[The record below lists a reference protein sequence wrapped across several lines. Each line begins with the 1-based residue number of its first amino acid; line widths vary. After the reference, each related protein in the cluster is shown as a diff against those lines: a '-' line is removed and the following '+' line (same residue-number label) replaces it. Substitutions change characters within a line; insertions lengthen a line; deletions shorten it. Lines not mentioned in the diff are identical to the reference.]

1 MASIKATEE
10 PDKNVGQGQ
19 FAYISRDGGKIVYTR
34 RDMDAGVVGIV
45 FAQGTIRDSK
55 HSMGLRLNKESFQPG
70 DILDLSIDLRAG
82 DTDSVVDAY
91 LALLLP
97 SGIPFFWRPDR
108 QSFSRQIE
116 PVCSAC
122 TVADYS
128 GVIITIPLDAS
139 ILPGPYTFYAVLT
152 KQGSDPLVQDNWL
165 SNLAQASL

>member
-1 MASIKATEE
+1 
-10 PDKNVGQGQ
+10 
-19 FAYISRDGGKIVYTR
+19 
-34 RDMDAGVVGIV
+34 MDSGAVGII

-55 HSMGLRLNKESFQPG
+55 HSIELRLNKESFQSG

-91 LALLLP
+91 LALL
-97 SGIPFFWRPDR
+97 IPDGSIFFWGTGL
-108 QSFSRQIE
+108 QSFSGQIQ

-128 GVIITIPLDAS
+128 GVIMSLALDSS

-165 SNLAQASL
+165 RNLAQAYFEFTK

>member
-1 MASIKATEE
+1 M
-10 PDKNVGQGQ
+10 GQGQ

-82 DTDSVVDAY
+82 DTDSVVDA
-91 LALLLP
+91 
-97 SGIPFFWRPDR
+97 S
-108 QSFSRQIE
+108 
-116 PVCSAC
+116 V
-122 TVADYS
+122 
-128 GVIITIPLDAS
+128 
-139 ILPGPYTFYAVLT
+139 LPGPYTFYAVLT